1 MTAHT
6 KVSEKKSRDHRQDN
20 TYVIRSFLS
29 FSFFRP
35 PNAILVPG
43 MYFFGFSRYS
53 NYATTLSVSTVKDGN
68 MVLKLT
74 RVSSDQT
81 IPFWMLAS
89 VYWKP
94 VTVPDLRPNRPKRFG
109 PILWGP
115 FSSRVWH
122 WAQRVLNKPAPLESE
137 PCWEGGGMLV
147 IRSTYPHRIN
157 KHTFRETHCIKVD
170 YVVVEERCAEV

>member
-137 PCWEGGGMLV
+137 PCWEGGWNV
-147 IRSTYPHRIN
+147 SDKVHVSSSDQQTYLQRN
-157 KHTFRETHCIKVD
+157 SL
-170 YVVVEERCAEV
+170 YQS